1 MESKQCLQK
10 VKSVFSVHQAE
21 PVWHLRYFAVL
32 ALLTEIDGKLHFVL
46 NKRASGVNQ
55 PGDVCF
61 PGGHQEKGESLRE
74 TALRET
80 EEELGIQR
88 QDIRLLGKSDFILTI
103 YRGMIQPFIG
113 YVPYEIY
120 RSARPNPMEVD
131 EIFTVPLSYFLET
144 EPEKY
149 DTVWKIA
156 HSPDFPY
163 DRIEGGKNY
172 PFSKGKVTQL
182 FYSYQG
188 HTIWGFTAQVIQNIV
203 EILKKA

>member
-10 VKSVFSVHQAE
+10 VKSVFSAHQAE

-80 EEELGIQR
+80 EEEMGIQR
-88 QDIRLLGKSDFILTI
+88 QDIRLLGKSDFMLTI

-149 DTVWKIA
+149 DTVWKVTEA
-156 HSPDFPY
+156 PDFPY

-203 EILKKA
+203 EILKNA